1 MLPHGHLAVGYLLFS
16 GYARAT
22 RRRRPEFREI
32 AFVMLGTQLP
42 DLFDK
47 PLALLGGGFA
57 GGRTVGHSMI
67 FAVPFVLAVGVLIH
81 GRTEAWGPAVAFA
94 VGYVCHPF
102 VDASLFLLQGTV
114 AKDFLEVSFVVWPLT
129 IPGPAIV
136 SALTGVPGLSDLIA
150 IKPVWTA
157 RHLPTAP
164 VIGWWIR
171 AAEAVLAL
179 LAAIV
184 WWADGVP
191 GMEKLPDGW
200 IRIFE

>member
-1 MLPHGHLAVGYLLFS
+1 
-16 GYARAT
+16 
-22 RRRRPEFREI
+22 
-32 AFVMLGTQLP
+32 
-42 DLFDK
+42 
-47 PLALLGGGFA
+47 
-57 GGRTVGHSMI
+57 MI

-171 AAEAVLAL
+171 AAEAVLHCWRRLSGGRTAFRAWRSFPTVGSGYSSETASNGGDL
-179 LAAIV
+179 V
-184 WWADGVP
+184 G
-191 GMEKLPDGW
+191 
-200 IRIFE
+200 R